1 MLYFLFIQPFSLIQH
16 NLFENVGRLWKISG
30 KARFHIFYET
40 PLATDVLGLLATPIT
55 NISYKNF
62 FISFYKTYK
71 KVLYRTS
78 LCDTQSDVT
87 SPHIMHN

>member
-40 PLATDVLGLLATPIT
+40 PLATDVLGLLTTPIT
-55 NISYKNF
+55 NIS
-62 FISFYKTYK
+62 YK